1 LLFQL
6 YNKYIHDVFV
16 VNNVGVVLHSDNH
29 LNFFKVVEQIFL
41 PMFNQSVVDLM
52 PEAVYNHLQALPL
65 HDKD

>member
-1 LLFQL
+1 
-6 YNKYIHDVFV
+6 V